1 MKIAAIIVSRKGS
14 KRILQKSKKKLQ
26 NKNLVERKIIQ
37 LKKVKFLDEIYLGTN
52 DLTFKKISKKYQINF
67 IKREEKFCDEKKT
80 TANQM
85 IKNMLSYVDA
95 DVILWAH
102 VTNPFIDTRM
112 YDDAIRVFKKN
123 IKKFDSLFSSTVL
136 KNHFWNQNKKPLNHN
151 PFAKK
156 HIVAKKLKPIFS
168 QNGGIFIRFKKDM
181 IKDGRFIGKKPIMYT
196 MNEIQGLDLDYPWQL
211 DLARTLVKFKYVK

>member
-95 DVILWAH
+95 DIILWAH

-181 IKDGRFIGKKPIMYT
+181 IKDGRFVGKKPIMYT

-211 DLARTLVKFKYVK
+211 DLARTLVKLKYVK

>member
-14 KRILQKSKKKLQ
+14 KRILHKSKKKIL

-37 LKKVKFLDEIYLGTN
+37 LKKVRYLDEIYLGTN
-52 DLTFKKISKKYQINF
+52 DSTLKKIAKKYQIHF
-67 IKREEKFCDEKKT
+67 IKREEKFCDEKQT

-102 VTNPFIDTRM
+102 VTNPFIDNHL
-112 YDDAIRVFKKN
+112 YDDAIKLFKKN
-123 IKKFDSLFSSTVL
+123 IKKFDSLFSSTAL
-136 KNHFWNQNKKPLNHN
+136 KNHFWDQNEKPLNHN
-151 PFAKK
+151 PFSKK
-156 HIVAKKLKPIFS
+156 HIVAKKLKPIFA

-181 IKDGRFIGKKPIMYT
+181 IKDGRFIGKTPFMYA
-196 MNEIQGLDLDYPWQL
+196 MSEIQGWDLDYPWQL